1 MADYS
6 IREFHGNVDKWI
18 EQVESG
24 LNDVIQI
31 FGEKVHGALV
41 DIAPVDTGRFKAN
54 MQITANKP
62 PLYALNQYDPDGE
75 KTKAEGRR
83 TLYAL
88 LHGGGAIKSIYFSN
102 MLIYA
107 NALEYGHSKQAPAG
121 VFGIVAI
128 RLRSYMAEAIREA
141 RKKMHYELSVAARMA
156 LAQEYESEYM
166 IAYENVNLRHQ
177 KAEAFGLNMTT
188 KKQIQ

>member
-1 MADYS
+1 MSNYT
-6 IREFHGNVDKWI
+6 IREFHGNIDKWI
-18 EQVESG
+18 ENVESG

-41 DIAPVDTGRFKAN
+41 DAAPVDTGRFKAN

-62 PLYALNQYDPDGE
+62 PLYALNDYDKDGGD
-75 KTKAEGRR
+75 TKARGKRQ
-83 TLYAL
+83 LYAL
-88 LHGGGAIKSIYFSN
+88 LHGGGAIHSLYFSN

-128 RLRSYMAEAIREA
+128 RLRSYMAQAIKEA
-141 RKKMHYELSVAARMA
+141 RMKNA
-156 LAQEYESEYM
+156 L
-166 IAYENVNLRHQ
+166 
-177 KAEAFGLNMTT
+177 
-188 KKQIQ
+188 